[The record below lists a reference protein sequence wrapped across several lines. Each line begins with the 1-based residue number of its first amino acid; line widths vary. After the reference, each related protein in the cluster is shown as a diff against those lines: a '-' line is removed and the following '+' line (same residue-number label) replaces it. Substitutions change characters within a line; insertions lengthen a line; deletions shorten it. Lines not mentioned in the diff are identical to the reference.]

1 MTPPQVPLDSHAV
14 RIREIPQSDRP
25 REKLAAR
32 GPASLTD
39 AELLAIFLRT
49 GMKGKSAIAMA
60 AELLHLKGSLVA
72 LSRCSTGELAKSV
85 TGMGPAKAAELSAAF
100 ELGKRLARGGEE
112 RPVLDSAEA
121 IYAAYG
127 AEMQA
132 MNKEVLKVLLLDTKL
147 RFLRCEDVALGSLN
161 ECIAHPREVFRPAI
175 VHSAYA
181 MVVLHNHPSGDPTP
195 SRADQQL
202 TRQLAEAAG
211 LLQINLLDHII
222 LGSPEGG
229 RNPYYSFREAG
240 SL

>member
-1 MTPPQVPLDSHAV
+1 MPLDSHAV

-32 GPASLTD
+32 GPAALTD

-60 AELLHLKGSLVA
+60 AELIKVKGSLQA
-72 LSRCSTGELAKSV
+72 LARCSAGELTRSV
-85 TGMGPAKAAELSAAF
+85 TGMGPAKAAELAAAV

-112 RPVLDSAEA
+112 KPVLDSAEA
-121 IYAAYG
+121 IYG
-127 AEMQA
+127 AFGMEMQT
-132 MNKEVLKVLLLDTKL
+132 MSKEVLKVLLLDTKL
-147 RFLRCEDVALGSLN
+147 RLIRSEDVALGSLN

-181 MVVLHNHPSGDPTP
+181 IVVLHNHPSGDPTP
-195 SRADQQL
+195 SRADHQL
-202 TRQLAEAAG
+202 TRQLAEAAR
-211 LLQINLLDHII
+211 LLQINLLDHIV
-222 LGSPEGG
+222 LGSPVGG
-229 RNPYYSFREAG
+229 RNPYFSFREAG

>member
-1 MTPPQVPLDSHAV
+1 M

-32 GPASLTD
+32 GPSSLTD

-49 GMKGKSAIAMA
+49 GTKGKSAIAMA
-60 AELLHLKGSLVA
+60 AELLQKTGSLLS
-72 LSRCSTGELAKSV
+72 LSRISTSELTRAVS
-85 TGMGPAKAAELSAAF
+85 GLGPAKAAELSAAF
-100 ELGKRLARGGEE
+100 ELGKRLARGGAE

-121 IYAAYG
+121 IFSAFG

-132 MNKEVLKVLLLDTKL
+132 MNREVLKVLLLDTKL
-147 RFLRCEDVALGSLN
+147 RLLRAEDIALGSLN

-195 SRADQQL
+195 SRADLQL
-202 TRQLAEAAG
+202 TRQLGEASR

-222 LGSPEGG
+222 LGTSEGG
-229 RNPYYSFREAG
+229 RNPYYSFRESG